1 MKEWNQSQ
9 REIRKVKQDLEM
21 ARSILKM
28 VEIRIKAVK
37 MLNKEEFASLVIEDY
52 YEIIKEIITALIAVD
67 GYKTLSHEVLIGFLK
82 EFYDEFPE
90 SEILFI
96 DQLRQLRNKIV
107 YKGFFIE
114 SDYLNRNQDKI
125 KEIVNK
131 LKEILVSKLK

>member
-114 SDYLNRNQDKI
+114 SDYLNRNQYLLLP
-125 KEIVNK
+125 VYPNQS
-131 LKEILVSKLK
+131 VH